1 MSALCLVKS
10 SRYKVFSHQYNFY
23 VIPFFRAA
31 RLIDE
36 KAGRCRCWVT
46 ISRSF
51 IIKKYS
57 TLVLVML
64 IFTNPDQVRTDELTG
79 IWREI
84 WNKAYTWFWYTNDM
98 AYDGI
103 LFDKKQ
109 LIKTCPGCIQCE
121 LLLLLCQGSK
131 LNFARSTEASTKS
144 TGLVHFRFESS
155 RGCVQ

>member
-103 LFDKKQ
+103 LFDKKTTHQ
-109 LIKTCPGCIQCE
+109 NMSRVYTMWTIVVIMSGVEINLCP
-121 LLLLLCQGSK
+121 
-131 LNFARSTEASTKS
+131 FD
-144 TGLVHFRFESS
+144 
-155 RGCVQ
+155 RGEYKVD